1 MAGIHRMNLQAIDLN
16 LLLVLE
22 ALVEERNVTRAARR
36 IGLSQPAMSNALAR
50 LRRTFDDPLLVRNA
64 DGMVPTPVAQSLI
77 TPVRAALSQLR
88 AALEEKPAFD
98 PSSSERTF
106 HLLTNDYAEIA
117 LLAPLMKRLRSAS
130 GSVRL
135 RAHRP
140 RTVFEPPSVTALAE
154 SFDLAIGFYP
164 DALTLDARLRSE
176 TLWAEENV
184 CIVSSRHPAIRGK
197 LTLRQYAEAGHVAVF
212 YKAQGPGVID
222 TLLEQRGY
230 SRKAVMQVP
239 HFASVPFLVSGT
251 DLIATVPVRLA
262 RQFSRQLKLQILPV
276 PLSLP
281 QFRLTLLWH
290 ERHHTDP
297 AHRWMRNFIIEM
309 AAAIN

>member
-117 LLAPLMKRLRSAS
+117 LLAP
-130 GSVRL
+130 
-135 RAHRP
+135 
-140 RTVFEPPSVTALAE
+140 LAE